1 MFTSFTFQSA
11 SLHLS
16 HRYAPRWLSTI
27 SCPTCTRG
35 IIIVNCW
42 IMVIEVSGVQFCL
55 KSHAGFQNRM
65 SKLPKFDL
73 KSQVWFQEKIIQ
85 HEVQLPLNITASL
98 TSQNSVSTDSLI
110 KLVANLL
117 KRGSMKRLLQLRNE
131 AM

>member
-1 MFTSFTFQSA
+1 
-11 SLHLS
+11 
-16 HRYAPRWLSTI
+16 
-27 SCPTCTRG
+27 
-35 IIIVNCW
+35 
-42 IMVIEVSGVQFCL
+42 MVIEVSGVQFCL
-55 KSHAGFQNRM
+55 KSHARFQNRM